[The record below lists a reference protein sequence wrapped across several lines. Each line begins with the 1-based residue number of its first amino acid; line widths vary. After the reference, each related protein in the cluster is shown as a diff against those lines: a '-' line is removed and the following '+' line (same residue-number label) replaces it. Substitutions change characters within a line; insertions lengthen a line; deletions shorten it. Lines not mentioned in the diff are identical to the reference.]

1 MQNKIVGMMGQKMT
15 KAQDIIDSKVGEADD
30 HLKHNVD
37 FWIDLITTGKHD
49 FELEEDED
57 LLIYLSS
64 NQIMDINYVLDDNLD
79 YVGSQLLVAF
89 GGPNIWIDTQHQQVK
104 GYWWGDEVTKDYYE
118 DSIYLDDYIKEL
130 YECSK
135 PS

>member
-1 MQNKIVGMMGQKMT
+1 MT
-15 KAQDIIDSKVGEADD
+15 KAQDIIDSKVAEADD
-30 HLKHNVD
+30 HLKDNVD

-49 FELEEDED
+49 FELDED
-57 LLIYLSS
+57 QDLPGYLSS
-64 NQIMDINYVLDDNLD
+64 NQIMDTNYVLNYNLD

-104 GYWWGDEVTKDYYE
+104 GYWYEDEVIKDYYK
-118 DSIYLDDYIKEL
+118 DSIYLDDHIKEL

>member
-1 MQNKIVGMMGQKMT
+1 MT
-15 KAQDIIDSKVGEADD
+15 KAQDIIDSKETEANDR
-30 HLKHNVD
+30 LRHNVQ

-57 LLIYLSS
+57 LLGYLSS
-64 NQIMDINYVLDDNLD
+64 NQIMDIKYVLDNNLD

-104 GYWWGDEVTKDYYE
+104 GYWWGDNVIKDYYE
-118 DSIYLDDYIKEL
+118 DSIYLDDHIKEL
-130 YECSK
+130 YECSR
-135 PS
+135 SSW

>member
-1 MQNKIVGMMGQKMT
+1 MT
-15 KAQDIIDSKVGEADD
+15 KAQDIIDSKEKEAND

-49 FELEEDED
+49 FELDEDED
-57 LLIYLSS
+57 LPGYLSS
-64 NQIMDINYVLDDNLD
+64 NQIMDIKYVLDDNLD

-89 GGPNIWIDTQHQQVK
+89 GGPNIWINTQHQQVE
-104 GYWWGDEVTKDYYE
+104 GYWWGDKVIKDYYE
-118 DSIYLDDYIKEL
+118 DSIYLDDHIKEL

-135 PS
+135 SSCS

>member
-1 MQNKIVGMMGQKMT
+1 MT
-15 KAQDIIDSKVGEADD
+15 KAQDIIDSKETEAND
-30 HLKHNVD
+30 HLKHEVQ

-57 LLIYLSS
+57 LLGYLSS
-64 NQIMDINYVLDDNLD
+64 NQIMDINYVLDNNLD

-89 GGPNIWIDTQHQQVK
+89 GGPNIWIDTQHQQVR
-104 GYWWGDEVTKDYYE
+104 GYWWGDNVIKDYYE

-135 PS
+135 PSC

>member
-1 MQNKIVGMMGQKMT
+1 MT
-15 KAQDIIDSKVGEADD
+15 KAQDIIDSKIAEAND
-30 HLKHNVD
+30 HLKDNVA

-49 FELEEDED
+49 FELDED
-57 LLIYLSS
+57 QDLPGYLSS
-64 NQIMDINYVLDDNLD
+64 NQIMEVKYVLDDKLD

-104 GYWWGDEVTKDYYE
+104 GYWYKDEVIKDYYK
-118 DSIYLDDYIKEL
+118 DSIYLDDHIKEL

>member
-1 MQNKIVGMMGQKMT
+1 MT
-15 KAQDIIDSKVGEADD
+15 KAQDIIDSKVAEADD
-30 HLKHNVD
+30 HLKDNVD

-49 FELEEDED
+49 FELDQDQD
-57 LLIYLSS
+57 LPGYLSS
-64 NQIMDINYVLDDNLD
+64 NQIMDTNYVLNYNLD

-104 GYWWGDEVTKDYYE
+104 GYWWGDEVIKEYYK
-118 DSIYLDDYIKEL
+118 DSIHLDDHIKEL

>member
-1 MQNKIVGMMGQKMT
+1 MT
-15 KAQDIIDSKVGEADD
+15 KAQDIIDSKVAEADD
-30 HLKHNVD
+30 HLKDNVD

-49 FELEEDED
+49 FELDQDQD
-57 LLIYLSS
+57 LPGYLSS
-64 NQIMDINYVLDDNLD
+64 NQIMDTNYVLNYNLD

-104 GYWWGDEVTKDYYE
+104 GYWWGDEVIKEYYK
-118 DSIYLDDYIKEL
+118 DSIHLDDHIKEL

-135 PS
+135 SSSS

>member
-1 MQNKIVGMMGQKMT
+1 MT
-15 KAQDIIDSKVGEADD
+15 KAQDIIDSKETEAND
-30 HLKHNVD
+30 HLKDNVD

-49 FELEEDED
+49 FELDED
-57 LLIYLSS
+57 QDLLGYLSS
-64 NQIMDINYVLDDNLD
+64 NQIMDIKYVLDDNLD

-89 GGPNIWIDTQHQQVK
+89 GGPNIWINTQHQQVE
-104 GYWWGDEVTKDYYE
+104 GYWGGDKVIKDYYE

-135 PS
+135 SSCS

>member
-1 MQNKIVGMMGQKMT
+1 MT
-15 KAQDIIDSKVGEADD
+15 KAQDIIDGKVAEAND
-30 HLKHNVD
+30 HLKDNVD

-49 FELEEDED
+49 FELDQDQD
-57 LLIYLSS
+57 LPGYLSS
-64 NQIMDINYVLDDNLD
+64 NQIMEVKYVLDDKLD

-104 GYWWGDEVTKDYYE
+104 GYWWGDEVIKDYYK
-118 DSIYLDDYIKEL
+118 DSIHLDDHIKEL

-135 PS
+135 SSSS

>member
-1 MQNKIVGMMGQKMT
+1 MT
-15 KAQDIIDSKVGEADD
+15 KAQDIIDGKVAEAND
-30 HLKHNVD
+30 HLKDNVD

-49 FELEEDED
+49 FALDQDQD
-57 LLIYLSS
+57 LPGYLSS
-64 NQIMDINYVLDDNLD
+64 NQIMDTNYVLNYNLD

-104 GYWWGDEVTKDYYE
+104 GYWWGDEVIIEYYK
-118 DSIYLDDYIKEL
+118 DSIHLDDHIKEL

-135 PS
+135 SSSS

>member
-1 MQNKIVGMMGQKMT
+1 MT
-15 KAQDIIDSKVGEADD
+15 KAQDIIDSKIAEAND
-30 HLKHNVD
+30 HLKDNVD

-49 FELEEDED
+49 FELYEDQD
-57 LLIYLSS
+57 LPGYLSS
-64 NQIMDINYVLDDNLD
+64 NQIMEVKYVLDDKLD

-104 GYWWGDEVTKDYYE
+104 GYWYKDEVIKDYYK
-118 DSIYLDDYIKEL
+118 DSIYLDDHIKEL

>member
-1 MQNKIVGMMGQKMT
+1 MT
-15 KAQDIIDSKVGEADD
+15 KAQDIIDGKVAEAND
-30 HLKHNVD
+30 HLKDNVD

-49 FELEEDED
+49 FELDQDQD
-57 LLIYLSS
+57 LPGYLSS
-64 NQIMDINYVLDDNLD
+64 NQIMDTNYVLNYNLD

-104 GYWWGDEVTKDYYE
+104 GYWWGDEVIKEYYK
-118 DSIYLDDYIKEL
+118 DSIHLDDHIKEL

-135 PS
+135 SSCS

>member
-1 MQNKIVGMMGQKMT
+1 MT
-15 KAQDIIDSKVGEADD
+15 KAQDIIDSKEKEAND
-30 HLKHNVD
+30 HLKDNVD
-37 FWIDLITTGKHD
+37 FWIDLITTGNHD
-49 FELEEDED
+49 FELDED
-57 LLIYLSS
+57 QDLPGYLSS
-64 NQIMDINYVLDDNLD
+64 NQIMEVKYVLDDKLD

-104 GYWWGDEVTKDYYE
+104 GYWYEDEVIKDYYK
-118 DSIYLDDYIKEL
+118 DSIYLDDHIKEL

>member
-1 MQNKIVGMMGQKMT
+1 MT
-15 KAQDIIDSKVGEADD
+15 KAQDIIDSKIAEAND
-30 HLKHNVD
+30 HLKDNVA

-49 FELEEDED
+49 FELDED
-57 LLIYLSS
+57 QDLPGYLSS
-64 NQIMDINYVLDDNLD
+64 NQIMEVKYVLDDKLD

-104 GYWWGDEVTKDYYE
+104 GYWYKDEVIKDYYK
-118 DSIYLDDYIKEL
+118 DSIYLDDHIKEL

-135 PS
+135 SYSS

>member
-1 MQNKIVGMMGQKMT
+1 MT
-15 KAQDIIDSKVGEADD
+15 KAQDIIDSKEKEAND
-30 HLKHNVD
+30 HLKDNVD
-37 FWIDLITTGKHD
+37 FWIDLITTGNHD
-49 FELEEDED
+49 FELDED
-57 LLIYLSS
+57 QDLPGYLSS
-64 NQIMDINYVLDDNLD
+64 NQIMEVKYVLDDKLD

-104 GYWWGDEVTKDYYE
+104 GYWYEDKVIKDYYK
-118 DSIYLDDYIKEL
+118 DSIYLDDHIKEL

>member
-1 MQNKIVGMMGQKMT
+1 MT
-15 KAQDIIDSKVGEADD
+15 KAQDIIDGKVAEAND
-30 HLKHNVD
+30 HLKDNVD

-49 FELEEDED
+49 FELDQDQD
-57 LLIYLSS
+57 LPGYLSS
-64 NQIMDINYVLDDNLD
+64 NQIMDTNYVLNYNLD

-118 DSIYLDDYIKEL
+118 DSIYLDDHIKEL

>member
-1 MQNKIVGMMGQKMT
+1 MT
-15 KAQDIIDSKVGEADD
+15 KAQDIIDSKVAEADD
-30 HLKHNVD
+30 HLKDNVD

-49 FELEEDED
+49 FELDQDQD
-57 LLIYLSS
+57 LPGYLSS
-64 NQIMDINYVLDDNLD
+64 NQIMDTNYVLNYNLD

-104 GYWWGDEVTKDYYE
+104 GYWWGDEVIKDYYK
-118 DSIYLDDYIKEL
+118 DSIHLDDHIKEL

-135 PS
+135 SSSS

>member
-1 MQNKIVGMMGQKMT
+1 MT
-15 KAQDIIDSKVGEADD
+15 KAQDIIDSKVAEADD
-30 HLKHNVD
+30 HLKDNVD

-49 FELEEDED
+49 FELDQDQD
-57 LLIYLSS
+57 LPGYLSS
-64 NQIMDINYVLDDNLD
+64 NQIMDTNYVLNYNLD
-79 YVGSQLLVAF
+79 YVGSQLLVAV

-104 GYWWGDEVTKDYYE
+104 GYWYEDEVIKDYYK
-118 DSIYLDDYIKEL
+118 DSIYLDDHIKEL

>member
-1 MQNKIVGMMGQKMT
+1 MT
-15 KAQDIIDSKVGEADD
+15 KAQDIIDSKEKEAND

-49 FELEEDED
+49 FELDEDED
-57 LLIYLSS
+57 LPRYLSS
-64 NQIMDINYVLDDNLD
+64 NQIMDIKYVLDDNLD

-89 GGPNIWIDTQHQQVK
+89 GGPNIWINTQHQQVE
-104 GYWWGDEVTKDYYE
+104 GYWWGDKVIKDYYE
-118 DSIYLDDYIKEL
+118 DSIYLDDHIKEL

-135 PS
+135 SSCS